1 MNTAL
6 FDYSSI
12 SVALLARPYLIIT
25 IIATFQHEK
34 VPHPGLLSLINT
46 VISFYDVTSTLHNVM
61 KFYHK
66 TSTIRNVMSFYH
78 VTSTLSTLCNT
89 IPFYDATSAI
99 YDIMSLYDVT
109 PTIPDVIFSALRDVI

>member
-1 MNTAL
+1 
-6 FDYSSI
+6 
-12 SVALLARPYLIIT
+12 
-25 IIATFQHEK
+25 
-34 VPHPGLLSLINT
+34 
-46 VISFYDVTSTLHNVM
+46 
-61 KFYHK
+61 
-66 TSTIRNVMSFYH
+66 MSFYH